1 MVSYINQQGNNMKTI
16 LNLIAVTI
24 TGSLLFVAVTNITAA
39 PVWMSLMILISSS
52 ALLVM
57 AIDLAESLK
66 KVKAF
71 TMIELIAVITIMAVL
86 LTLITSI
93 RTPDHSQKD
102 VKVIGGM
109 IQLYNAK
116 AFSLQ
121 DGEFYSIHI
130 GETLTVTDHTG
141 KILESK
147 ELTAP
152 IEFFDNSDSSR
163 TFIFNRRGEVQDLAK
178 VLRFKVGEYKVKLN
192 NFTGKFSYYDEL
204 AEY

>member
-1 MVSYINQQGNNMKTI
+1 
-16 LNLIAVTI
+16 
-24 TGSLLFVAVTNITAA
+24 
-39 PVWMSLMILISSS
+39 
-52 ALLVM
+52 
-57 AIDLAESLK
+57 
-66 KVKAF
+66 
-71 TMIELIAVITIMAVL
+71 MIELISVITIMAVL
-86 LTLITSI
+86 LTMVSAIG
-93 RTPDHSQKD
+93 RPDHSQKD

-130 GETLTVTDHTG
+130 GETLTVTDQDG
-141 KILESK
+141 NLLEEAAIKS
-147 ELTAP
+147 T
-152 IEFFDNSDSSR
+152 IEFYDNSDSSR
-163 TFIFNRRGEVQDLAK
+163 TFIFNRRGEVQDLSK